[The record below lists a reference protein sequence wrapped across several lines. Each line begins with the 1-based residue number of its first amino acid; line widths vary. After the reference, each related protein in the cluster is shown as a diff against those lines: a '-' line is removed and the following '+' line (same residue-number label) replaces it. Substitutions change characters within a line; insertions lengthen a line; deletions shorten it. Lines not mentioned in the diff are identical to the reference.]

1 LGHHVASLIL
11 FGSAL
16 EKGCS
21 KESDIDLL
29 LLVYDPA
36 EGRRGS
42 KSVNEVMRTV
52 DSYKSKGYTLSM
64 NILTLSEFVKLLVEG
79 NTLALKIVSTGYPII
94 GEGLFNSLR
103 RFIEKNP
110 PALDRDQIIKSSAT
124 LTTAARA
131 LLETARRDLF
141 TACGYLKTAT
151 GYLLAIS
158 TGIADPDKAIDVA
171 DKKLSDI
178 YTSLKTL
185 CKQALQGNI
194 TPQTLEEISRKI
206 EELLEEHFKHM

>member
-29 LLVYDPA
+29 LIVYDPV
-36 EGRRGS
+36 EIRRVDKIVGEAMKIANS
-42 KSVNEVMRTV
+42 YRT
-52 DSYKSKGYTLSM
+52 KGYILSL
-64 NILTLSEFVKLLVEG
+64 NVLPLSEFMKLLFEG
-79 NTLALKIVSTGYPII
+79 NTMAVKIVSTGYPII
-94 GEGLFNSLR
+94 GGGLFKSLR
-103 RFIEKNP
+103 RFVEKNP
-110 PALDRDQIIKSSAT
+110 PALNRDQIIKSSVTLMAT
-124 LTTAARA
+124 ARA

-141 TACGYLKTAT
+141 TVCGYLKTAT

-158 TGIADPDKAIDVA
+158 TSIADPDKAVDVA

-185 CKQALQGNI
+185 CKQALKGDI
-194 TPQTLEEISRKI
+194 TPKTLEEISSKL
-206 EELLEEHFKHM
+206 EELLEEHFKQK